1 MELSYSQFL
10 EKTLD
15 LSRATNLE
23 QLVLEGCTN
32 LHAVDLSF
40 ADLKKLI
47 FLSLKDC
54 INLRDL
60 PIRIELESLQILT
73 LSGCSKLRKFP

>member
-1 MELSYSQFL
+1 MQN
-10 EKTLD
+10 D
-15 LSRATNLE
+15 AILE
-23 QLVLEGCTN
+23 QLF
-32 LHAVDLSF
+32 ALSCVSENGRKTPLKSLF
-40 ADLKKLI
+40 RRKARCLKHLFKKLI